1 MKKISVMGM
10 LMGAAIVCAAPISL
24 HQLQDGGLSL
34 SLDSAQARLGR
45 PLTPVSVAGVHR
57 RAVRRCA
64 AGVTCQHYKGSASLD
79 DLSKNRLQN
88 SVALLRSGLWSG
100 ASKSPNLLAKR
111 ATSGSGTNASY
122 PSPSTSV
129 RSFLFSEETR

>member
-64 AGVTCQHYKGSASLD
+64 AGVTCQHY
-79 DLSKNRLQN
+79 
-88 SVALLRSGLWSG
+88 
-100 ASKSPNLLAKR
+100 
-111 ATSGSGTNASY
+111 
-122 PSPSTSV
+122 
-129 RSFLFSEETR
+129 